1 MKVLN
6 LYFSA
11 TGNTDKVAKQIEET
25 VRKAGHEV
33 ETVRVGKNSEPDI
46 LAFDFVFVGSGV
58 YMWLPGKPLM
68 DLCEKLREK
77 YGASGEIKPTSPRR
91 PGKKAV
97 VYCTFGG
104 CHTGVNEAISTT
116 KFMGQLFDHLGYD
129 ILAEWHIVGE
139 YHGKLQHFSANGRL
153 GNIQGKPNAADL
165 QEISEKVAGILQV

>member
-11 TGNTDKVAKQIEET
+11 TGNTDKVARQIEGA

-33 ETVRVGKNSEPDI
+33 ETVRVTKDIELDI
-46 LAFDFVFVGSGV
+46 LAFDLVFAGSGV
-58 YMWLPGKPLM
+58 YMWLPGKPIMNLF
-68 DLCEKLREK
+68 DKLREK
-77 YGASGEIKPTSPRR
+77 YANSGEIKPTSPRR

-97 VYCTFGG
+97 VYCTYGG

-129 ILAEWHIVGE
+129 IIGEWHIVGE
-139 YHGKLQHFSANGRL
+139 YHGNLQHLSASGRL
-153 GNIQGKPNAADL
+153 GNIQGRPNEADL
-165 QEISEKVAGILQV
+165 QEISEKVVRTLQV